1 MKNGIVAVACASP
14 KVHIA
19 DPVRNAD
26 ELIRLTKEADAH
38 GAALILYPELSL
50 TGYTCGDLF
59 RNEKLISSA
68 RSEFKRY
75 LEQTKNCNCVS
86 VVGLPLENQNKLYD
100 CAAVCQSGTVLGV
113 VPKTNLTNNEL
124 RCFTSGN
131 AVDQKIDLFGAN
143 VKFGTNMSFA
153 CSKPSDFKFTVK
165 ISQDVREPS
174 NSDVSMICIPAA
186 LPQTAGSDV
195 KQREKL
201 RALGRENGCCYL
213 YATCGEGEST
223 TDYVF
228 GGHRLIC
235 NGGEIPA
242 EAEPFAF
249 ENQLLYSEINI
260 DPTTRDQRHK
270 DLRETVSTA
279 LTETEQTVDPHPF
292 FPSDP
297 LALENHCKSILK
309 IQAHGLKQRLE
320 KAYAKKAVIGISGGL
335 DSTLALL
342 VAAYAMD
349 LLQRPRTDILAVT
362 MPCFGT
368 TDRTKSNATILCE
381 ELDVDFRCV
390 NIGDA
395 VNQHFRDIGHDPS
408 VHDVTYENSQARE
421 RTQVLMDIANGCGGM
436 VIGTGDLSEL
446 ALGWATYNG
455 DHMSMYGVNADV
467 PKTLI
472 RHIVAYC
479 AQQAAANGSEKLAA
493 ALGDILDTPVSPEL
507 LPADDQG
514 QIAQKTED
522 LVGPYELHDFYLYHL
537 LKNGYSPE
545 KLYRLAK
552 KAFGAAYSDDV
563 LLKWLEIFLRR
574 FFNQQFK
581 RSCLPDGPAV
591 CEISLSPRGAWCM
604 PSDASSAIWLE
615 EVKALKE
622 TL

>member
-1 MKNGIVAVACASP
+1 MKNGTVAVACAAP

-19 DPVRNAD
+19 DPIRNAD

-38 GAALILYPELSL
+38 GAALILFPELSL

-59 RNEKLISSA
+59 RNEKLISTA
-68 RSEFKRY
+68 RSELKRY
-75 LEQTKNCNCVS
+75 LEQTKSYNCIS
-86 VVGLPLENQNKLYD
+86 VVGFPLEHQNRLYN

-113 VPKTNLTNNEL
+113 VPKTNLTNSET
-124 RCFTSGN
+124 RCFSSGN
-131 AVDQKIDLFGAN
+131 AMDQEIDLFGTN
-143 VKFGTNMSFA
+143 VRISTDMRFA
-153 CSKPSDFKFTVK
+153 CSEFKFTVK
-165 ISQDVREPS
+165 ISQDVWEY
-174 NSDVSMICIPAA
+174 SDHSVSVICNPAA
-186 LPQTAGSDV
+186 LPQLVGSDV
-195 KQREKL
+195 KQREML
-201 RALGRENGCCYL
+201 RRLGCESKCCYL

-235 NGGEIPA
+235 DGGRVSA

-249 ENQLLYSEINI
+249 EERILYSEINV
-260 DPTTRDQRHK
+260 DHTTKEQDNIS
-270 DLRETVSTA
+270 DVSPSS
-279 LTETEQTVDPHPF
+279 EQTVDPHPF
-292 FPSDP
+292 FPSEP

-342 VAAYAMD
+342 VSAYAMD

-368 TDRTKSNATILCE
+368 TDRTKSNATVLCE
-381 ELDVDFRCV
+381 ELGVDFRCV
-390 NIGDA
+390 NIGAA

-479 AQQAAANGSEKLAA
+479 AKQATTNGSEKLAA
-493 ALGDILDTPVSPEL
+493 SLFDILDTPVSPEL

-552 KAFGAAYSDDV
+552 KAFGEAYSDEV

-591 CEISLSPRGAWCM
+591 CEISLSPRGGWCM
-604 PSDASSAIWLE
+604 PSDASSAVWLE
-615 EVKALKE
+615 EVRSLKE